1 MGRAGYTKCSMLSL
15 TLTLERDQEAPA
27 RARTMV
33 RGLQPLLG
41 EERTED
47 ATLLV
52 SELVTNA
59 VKYGAGDVELRV
71 ETPLGGPGRFTIS
84 DSGSEGAEPLMREGG
99 GERGGGYGLQLVDR
113 IADEWGVV
121 HASMHVWFELGY

>member
-1 MGRAGYTKCSMLSL
+1 MLNL
-15 TLTLERDQEAPA
+15 TLKLERDSDAPA
-27 RARTMV
+27 RARTMI
-33 RGLQPLLG
+33 RGLKPLLG

-59 VKYGAGDVELRV
+59 VKYGAGAVELRV
-71 ETPLGGPGRFTIS
+71 EAPDGGPGRFTIS
-84 DSGSEGAEPLMREGG
+84 DAGSEDTEPAMRESGG
-99 GERGGGYGLQLVDR
+99 DQGGGYGLQLVDR

>member
-1 MGRAGYTKCSMLSL
+1 MLSL
-15 TLTLERDQEAPA
+15 TLSLGNDVDAPA

-33 RGLQPLLG
+33 RGLKPLFG

-59 VKYGAGDVELRV
+59 VKYGAGPVELHV
-71 ETPLGGPGRFTIS
+71 EADNGRPGRFTIS
-84 DSGSEGAEPLMREGG
+84 DAGGGDEPLMREPG
-99 GERGGGYGLQLVDR
+99 GERSGGYGLQLVDR
-113 IADEWGVV
+113 IADQWGIV
-121 HASMHVWFELGY
+121 HASMHVWFELG